1 MTKFSVDESNSD
13 ANSTDDGNAVETS
26 KSKEQNESIPQ
37 LNNYEGVWENDSMP
51 AVFSANQ
58 LKPVNE
64 STSLSVLSQ
73 LDDQNIG
80 KYFAGYWP
88 KPKAYFW
95 GKLLHVFS
103 KDDDAPA
110 DEVEI
115 QCLKKAETLT
125 DTSWIKWDWPA
136 KVDMGIVDAK
146 LRYLGPIVTNISN
159 SSWSKS
165 FMEFCQEAKALKIF
179 HRISK
184 HGL

>member
-26 KSKEQNESIPQ
+26 KSKEQNESILQ

-73 LDDQNIG
+73 LDDQNTG
-80 KYFAGYWP
+80 KCFAVYWP
-88 KPKAYFW
+88 KPKANYW
-95 GKLLHVFS
+95 GKLLHVFFN
-103 KDDDAPA
+103 DDAPA

-115 QCLKKAETLT
+115 QFLKKVETST
-125 DTSWIKWDWPA
+125 DP
-136 KVDMGIVDAK
+136 
-146 LRYLGPIVTNISN
+146 N
-159 SSWSKS
+159 
-165 FMEFCQEAKALKIF
+165 
-179 HRISK
+179 
-184 HGL
+184 

>member
-37 LNNYEGVWENDSMP
+37 LSNCEEVWENDSMP
-51 AVFSANQ
+51 AVVSANQ
-58 LKPVNE
+58 IKPVNE
-64 STSLSVLSQ
+64 STSLSILSQ

-80 KYFAGYWP
+80 KYFVAYWP

-95 GKLLHVFS
+95 GKPLHVFY
-103 KDDDAPA
+103 KDNDAAA

-115 QCLKKAETLT
+115 QFLKKDETLT
-125 DTSWIKWDWPA
+125 DTSWIKWHWPA
-136 KVDMGIVDAK
+136 KVDIGVVDAK
-146 LRYLGPIVTNISN
+146 LCYLEPIVPNISD
-159 SSWSKS
+159 SSQSKA
-165 FMEFCQEAKALKIF
+165 FMHFCQEAKALKIF